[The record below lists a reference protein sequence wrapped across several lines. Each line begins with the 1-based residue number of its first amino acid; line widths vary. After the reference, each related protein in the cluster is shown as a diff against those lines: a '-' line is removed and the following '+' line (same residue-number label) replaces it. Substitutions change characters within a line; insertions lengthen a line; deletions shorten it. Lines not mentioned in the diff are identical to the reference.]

1 MSLILSIETSTDVCS
16 VAVHNESN
24 LIAFQ
29 RYDLAKSHSS
39 LLAVLIQQMLENAD
53 LKISDL
59 SAIAVS
65 AGPGSYTGLR
75 IGVSTVKGIAF
86 GQNLPVIALDSLDVL
101 NAAFHRFQKEDE
113 YAMPMMD
120 ARRMEVYCQIRDKA
134 GAYVL
139 KSKAL
144 IVEPDSLTLYNNKPI
159 VIFGNGA
166 EKTLPIIGGEN
177 ITYLPGIVPEAV
189 NMGLIAFQK
198 FQKKEFVD
206 AAYFEPY
213 YLKEYRTI
221 PPKQK
226 F

>member
-1 MSLILSIETSTDVCS
+1 MSRILSIETSTDVCS
-16 VAVHNESN
+16 VAIHNESN

-39 LLAVLIQQMLENAD
+39 LLAVIIQQLLENAD

-75 IGVSTVKGIAF
+75 IGVSTAKGIAF
-86 GQNLPVIALDSLDVL
+86 GQNLPVIALDSLDIL
-101 NAAFHRFQKEDE
+101 NAAFQKFQRRDE

-120 ARRMEVYCQIRDKA
+120 ARRMEVYCQIRDGK
-134 GAYVL
+134 GAYIL
-139 KSKAL
+139 KSMAL
-144 IVEPDSLTLYNNKPI
+144 IVEPESLKRYNNKPI
-159 VIFGNGA
+159 MIFGNGA

-177 ITYLPGIVPEAV
+177 VTYIPNIVPEAIH
-189 NMGLIAFQK
+189 MGVIAFQK

-206 AAYFEPY
+206 VAYFEPS

-221 PPKQK
+221 PPKQM